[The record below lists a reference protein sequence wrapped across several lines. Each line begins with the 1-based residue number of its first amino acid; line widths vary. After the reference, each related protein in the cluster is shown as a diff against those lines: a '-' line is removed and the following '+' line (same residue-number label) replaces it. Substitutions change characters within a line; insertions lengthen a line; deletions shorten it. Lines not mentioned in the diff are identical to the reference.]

1 MMGISERQLSMADQ
15 DIDFEAKN
23 GRISLSPMTLDAEGY
38 QLKMHGSVG
47 FDETLDFIAQIPV
60 TKKMVGK
67 DAYQFLQGTTL
78 NVPIRGTSSKPRID
92 ETMFQQA
99 TGDLMQQA
107 LRKNLEQGA
116 QNLLKN
122 LFKKN

>member
-1 MMGISERQLSMADQ
+1 
-15 DIDFEAKN
+15 
-23 GRISLSPMTLDAEGY
+23 
-38 QLKMHGSVG
+38 
-47 FDETLDFIAQIPV
+47 
-60 TKKMVGK
+60 MVGK

-78 NVPIRGTSSKPRID
+78 NVPIRGTSSKPSID
-92 ETMFQQA
+92 ETTFQQA

-116 QNLLKN
+116 QNLFKN